1 MLANFLFLP
10 NPKVLS
16 LSLSNFSTHISPRK
30 GSIYIKSTNKNIF
43 CTLLDTEDNKVKTSC
58 SLRVVKY
65 DNEFNERVNLFK
77 RGILF
82 GQIFGDKILDLG
94 YNDVFIYLNSGINK
108 GRKGVL
114 KGLSQKI
121 KISFIQ
127 LAKTYPHNGCRPS
140 KRARK
145 KVRTKHKNF

>member
-1 MLANFLFLP
+1 MLANLLFLSHS
-10 NPKVLS
+10 KVLK
-16 LSLSNFSTHISPRK
+16 LSLNNFSTQVPPKR

-43 CTLLDTEDNKVKTSC
+43 CTLLDIKDNKVKTSY

-94 YNDVFIYLNSGINK
+94 YNDIFIYLDSGINK

-127 LAKTYPHNGCRPS
+127 LAKTYPHNGCRPA
-140 KRARK
+140 KRARRK
-145 KVRTKHKNF
+145 IRTKHKNF